1 MVKVF
6 VQNVVINC
14 FIFVG
19 LMLIISKDNIYKILN
34 LEKEK
39 ICE

>member
-1 MVKVF
+1 MVKAF
-6 VQNVVINC
+6 VQNVVTNR

-19 LMLIISKDNIYKILN
+19 LMSIISKDNTHKISN